1 MHISVIR
8 AKTLPEAHFLCL
20 KEILEKGK
28 EYTIEKGSYAGM
40 KRKELDYVVIN
51 IEYPSTRPLLPDVP
65 PNSGIPIPASEEYLY
80 NYLSY
85 LITGEKKE
93 NEQYTYGEYLEKQ
106 IEEVIRM
113 YKEDGFETNQAC
125 MTVGDPNCIYMDDPP
140 CLRLIDTR
148 IRNGRLHF
156 FVYFRSWACWNGLP
170 LNLGAIQLL
179 KEYMA
184 QEIGVE
190 DGEIVAMSKGLHL
203 YEFEWE
209 FAKARVS
216 KGGK

>member
-1 MHISVIR
+1 MDITIIK

-28 EYTIEKGSYAGM
+28 EYTIERGSYAGM
-40 KRKELDYVVIN
+40 RRKELNYVVIN
-51 IEYPSTRPLLPDVP
+51 IEYPSTRPLLPESSPFIDVP
-65 PNSGIPIPASEEYLY
+65 LPADEDYLY
-80 NYLSY
+80 KYLSY
-85 LITGEKKE
+85 LITSEKQE
-93 NEQYTYGEYLEKQ
+93 NEEYTYGEYLEKQ

-125 MTVGDPNCIYMDDPP
+125 MTVGNPDCIYMDDPP

-148 IRNGRLHF
+148 IRNRKLHF
-156 FVYFRSWACWNGLP
+156 FVYFRSWAAWNGLP
-170 LNLGAIQLL
+170 LNLSAIQLL

-184 QEIGVE
+184 SEIGVE
-190 DGEIVAMSKGLHL
+190 DGELVATSKGLHL
-203 YEFEWE
+203 YEFEWG

-216 KGGK
+216 ISRR